1 MHLLNNLPLLCLIIA
16 YSARILEA
24 MAPGYNLQ
32 TKDQMKEK
40 YDDTAGWIGQFSSD
54 DCSGSPAT
62 SFEPWKAPTCFGP
75 RSYCIAGVS
84 PDIIPNK
91 CIPWYPVLPETAGP
105 SVGVTFGS
113 GANKTTAIQF
123 FEPVGNCHSDAD
135 TDPLDQQMPSCCD
148 ESQGGYL
155 GTIYEAPNKD
165 VLSDFGA
172 SKFGIKEGKCAKIGL
187 QPNANQTLWPMRFF
201 KGIQ

>member
-1 MHLLNNLPLLCLIIA
+1 MHLLNRLPLLYLVTA
-16 YSARILEA
+16 YFTHLLEA
-24 MAPGYNLQ
+24 MAPGYSQ
-32 TKDQMKEK
+32 SKDQMKDS
-40 YDDTAGWIGQFSSD
+40 YDNTAGWIGQFTNN

-62 SFEPWKAPTCFGP
+62 SFEAWQPSCEGWGP
-75 RSYCIAGVS
+75 SEYCIAGVR
-84 PDIIPNK
+84 PDIIPNQ
-91 CIPWYPVLPETAGP
+91 CTPWYPALPETAGP
-105 SVGVTFGS
+105 SLGVTFGS
-113 GANKTTAIQF
+113 GSNKTTSIQF

-135 TDPLDQQMPSCCD
+135 TDPRDQQMPSCCD

-155 GTIYEAPNKD
+155 GTVYEAANKD

-172 SKFGIKEGKCAKIGL
+172 SKFGMKEGKCAKIGL